1 MRWTA
6 MLLSASLLGSLL
18 TAPPVLAAPAPMTA
32 PAATK
37 ATAPRPA
44 PAPRPGTVLR
54 TAVAKVKASPAGRSG
69 ACPTTVGFSAV
80 VAAKG
85 KGTVRYRWVRSDG
98 SKGAIR
104 SFRVNGARTVV
115 VRDRQTFDRG
125 GSGWQAVEILGKKG
139 LSAKGRFDVACT
151 GPLVIWDV
159 SHPLPARPAKP
170 LVAAAAV
177 GASPAAYRGACPT
190 TVTFTG
196 TIQVS
201 RTPAKV
207 GYRWI
212 DSGTGEGRIES
223 LFFPAGGPRIRQV
236 TLPLSVGSSTAGWK
250 AIRIVNAGGHDS
262 GRAAYTVTCTPTP
275 PASPGPSAPPSRSP
289 SPLPSPS
296 PSSSPSPPADP
307 PPPVRT
313 PVPQITGLTPGDYEG
328 GCLEPVT
335 YQATGQISLPAG
347 PAQRVGYRWILDG
360 STWQEQFVDFPA
372 GDQPRVQ
379 NVSATW
385 SFDSARGGSHTLGLQ
400 AGGGPAQPAQRT
412 FSFTCVAEGGDAT
425 LTVEYMLTPH
435 FKGECDGSFPMRA
448 SAMVLTD
455 RDAEVKYRLVVDD
468 KPGVLRTAQ
477 LKPGTRSTI
486 GDFWYSSARSSGS
499 GVVRLEI
506 LNQNKPVKQAPY
518 SWTCVA
524 PDPSP
529 GTVQITEIESVGYYG
544 DCVVAPYVTAFG
556 EFKAPA
562 GTEITYRWVVDG
574 VNQQSFT
581 HTVPE
586 SGVIG
591 IQAWNWTRAEKTDG
605 TVKIEVLNH
614 NKPTAQT
621 TYPVHCQG

>member
-6 MLLSASLLGSLL
+6 TLLSATLLGSLL

-32 PAATK
+32 PTSTSAA
-37 ATAPRPA
+37 ARPA
-44 PAPRPGTVLR
+44 SVVK
-54 TAVAKVKASPAGRSG
+54 TAVARVKASPATRTG

-85 KGTVRYRWVRSDG
+85 KGTVRYRWVRGDG

-104 SFRVNGARTVV
+104 SFRVNGARKVV
-115 VRDRQTFDRG
+115 VRDRQTFDRST
-125 GSGWQAVEILGKKG
+125 SGWQAVEILGKKG
-139 LSAKGRFDVACT
+139 LSAKGRFDVRCT
-151 GPLVIWDV
+151 GAVVIWDTA
-159 SHPLPARPAKP
+159 HPLPAGPGAP

-177 GASPAAYRGACPT
+177 SASPATYRGACPT

-207 GYRWI
+207 YYRWI
-212 DSGTGEGRIES
+212 DSGTGEGRLES
-223 LFFPAGGPRIRQV
+223 LFFAAGGPRSRQV
-236 TLPLSVGSSTAGWK
+236 TLPLAVGSSTAGWK
-250 AIRIVNAGGHDS
+250 AIRIVNAGGRDS
-262 GRAAYTVTCTPTP
+262 GRAAYTVTCTTTP
-275 PASPGPSAPPSRSP
+275 PTSPSPSAPPSRSP
-289 SPLPSPS
+289 SPS
-296 PSSSPSPPADP
+296 PSSSPSTSPSPSASP
-307 PPPVRT
+307 TPPPVQT
-313 PVPQITGLTPGDYEG
+313 PVPRITDLTPGDYEG
-328 GCLEPVT
+328 SCLEPVA

-347 PAQRVGYRWILDG
+347 AAQRVEYWWSLDG
-360 STWQEQFVDFPA
+360 SAWQQQFADFPA

-385 SFDSARGGSHTLGLQ
+385 SLDSTRSGSHTIALQ
-400 AGGGPAQPAQRT
+400 AEGGPAQPAQRT
-412 FSFTCVAEGGDAT
+412 FTFTCVAEGGDAT

-455 RDAEVKYRLVVDD
+455 RDAEVTYRLVVDG

-477 LKPGTRSTI
+477 LKPGVRSTI
-486 GDFWYSSARSSGS
+486 GDFWYGNARSSGS

-574 VNQQSFT
+574 VAQQTFT

-586 SGVIG
+586 GGVIG
-591 IQAWNWTRAEKTDG
+591 IQAWYWTRAEKTDG

-614 NKPTAQT
+614 NKPTAQAA
-621 TYPVHCQG
+621 YPVNCQG